1 MESLDTPLHN
11 PDYAEISINSKSEII
26 PEVETDSG
34 DKSDVEDKSKKPRK
48 FLGSTLE
55 EVANVPKV
63 KLKISSAPL
72 PPVQEFPEL
81 PYGRRK
87 KRRPGEEN
95 QENWI
100 KVPLILSAKR
110 IHPGTKQNN
119 LLLEPLTEI
128 KDQIEETD
136 EKPNIDK
143 VPKYRRKRRTV
154 TAVTNDLQTTE
165 TTNNDIFSAPNES
178 HDDTILDNL
187 TKVFDDND
195 DGFTTIKDL
204 AERGITKMEP
214 LDYGDDP
221 YLDECYNE
229 EFAGFEEEN
238 QSNFKHESGDQ
249 EQSQFDL
256 DHVKNEPD
264 IESKEKSAEK
274 DGGDVDSIKSEP
286 KESRNRKCKTK
297 LRQSKQTISDD
308 DVFNNEDLDD
318 ILFRHQ
324 DDEVLDVED
333 RPLKPPKKAKRKPRS
348 KPAPGYGPAPDRKVY
363 NCKYCEY
370 NGKKLEWL
378 AHLKSAHSDKNL
390 VFCKLKKCQQP
401 FESPELLDEHEKNTH
416 IKNVCTFEGC
426 GKEFK
431 FKSVLRE
438 HRKTHFPADC
448 DWMVDPDPEMTLDR
462 FFVCTF
468 CGRR

>member
-1 MESLDTPLHN
+1 MNINENLCHRLDNVLKTFPNMESLDTPLHN

-26 PEVETDSG
+26 PEGKKIFIAWFMIKIIKYTFLISFKAVETDSG
-34 DKSDVEDKSKKPRK
+34 DKSDVEDQSKKPRK

-286 KESRNRKCKTK
+286 KESR
-297 LRQSKQTISDD
+297 
-308 DVFNNEDLDD
+308 
-318 ILFRHQ
+318 
-324 DDEVLDVED
+324 
-333 RPLKPPKKAKRKPRS
+333 
-348 KPAPGYGPAPDRKVY
+348 
-363 NCKYCEY
+363 
-370 NGKKLEWL
+370 
-378 AHLKSAHSDKNL
+378 
-390 VFCKLKKCQQP
+390 
-401 FESPELLDEHEKNTH
+401 
-416 IKNVCTFEGC
+416 
-426 GKEFK
+426 
-431 FKSVLRE
+431 
-438 HRKTHFPADC
+438 
-448 DWMVDPDPEMTLDR
+448 
-462 FFVCTF
+462 
-468 CGRR
+468 